1 MRPTKITKLDKP
13 KLPTQP
19 SLQPLPRQ
27 NSGVSPFNFLR
38 ALFLERPPCSFPG
51 CHKLLAHAPQLVKH
65 NGGRGL
71 KRLSEEGLES
81 NNKRLRTYRITLS
94 RKMSQKANLED
105 CLTRLWI
112 GSDPAVGAE
121 RAKGRPFCE
130 ECLETGHTARSCATK
145 HKMSSAE
152 VENVEV
158 NSFFE

>member
-1 MRPTKITKLDKP
+1 MSSDRKVNQDKFKDSCQDLYIHLLDKMTWMSIT
-13 KLPTQP
+13 PT
-19 SLQPLPRQ
+19 L
-27 NSGVSPFNFLR
+27 
-38 ALFLERPPCSFPG
+38 
-51 CHKLLAHAPQLVKH
+51 HKLLAHAPQLVKH

-130 ECLETGHTARSCATK
+130 ECLETGHTQRSCATK